1 MPTYIV
7 AAAAGRLHSDMK
19 RAIASGITK
28 SHSDSTG
35 AQSFFAQVIF
45 QDIADGNHY
54 LGGSPLRSDQI
65 FVHGH
70 IRAGRTLQQKQL
82 LLERIVA
89 VVVDAAKTSS
99 RDVWVY
105 LSDLSP
111 SQMVEFGKVLPEPG
125 SEAQWLQAMSEEERQ
140 FLYGL
145 GLEGAKSP

>member
-70 IRAGRTLQQKQL
+70 IRAGRTLQQKGAIKSEVQHL
-82 LLERIVA
+82 PRVRCA
-89 VVVDAAKTSS
+89 HAKEKNVSTAS
-99 RDVWVY
+99 
-105 LSDLSP
+105 
-111 SQMVEFGKVLPEPG
+111 
-125 SEAQWLQAMSEEERQ
+125 A
-140 FLYGL
+140 
-145 GLEGAKSP
+145 